1 MNFSKKLA
9 KIKLQEKTVNLTN
22 TPRFVKDEVNRKEGI
37 WYMDY
42 ISWSQEYLKDAEK
55 VKEDIE
61 KLKSKLKKTHG
72 DEARTIRANLI
83 TLRTMYTDCMKTAEL
98 LAIRGGEYIAA

>member
-1 MNFSKKLA
+1 
-9 KIKLQEKTVNLTN
+9 
-22 TPRFVKDEVNRKEGI
+22 
-37 WYMDY
+37 MDY
-42 ISWSQEYLKDAEK
+42 ISWSQEYLNDAEK

-61 KLKSKLKKTHG
+61 RLKTKLKKTHG
-72 DEARTIRANLI
+72 DEARTLRANLI